1 MQSIML
7 GYILSLLAAGATVG
21 LTLQRL
27 KYVWQTRIL
36 ATLIPFAAILL
47 AKTGNVTVD
56 LILCGLVLWVTSR
69 ALQILLPAEESIRDF
84 VAKMRPGGNRGL
96 AVHLMHYVSL
106 KIASI
111 VLLFKHA
118 SGDAAAEEAIR
129 AQRVIARD
137 GALEAKRAIPGALGF
152 SRLNWIS
159 VAEIFAVFL
168 ILQLAR
174 LATPTATFALAVPVV
189 LLTSAYVLYRKA
201 PDFGPPAAPHT
212 YSDIETI

>member
-7 GYILSLLAAGATVG
+7 NYILSLAAVGLTVG

-27 KYVWQTRIL
+27 KYVWQSRIL
-36 ATLIPFAAILL
+36 ATLIPLAGILL
-47 AKTGNVTVD
+47 AQTGNFTVD

-69 ALQILLPAEESIRDF
+69 GIQILLPTEESIRDF

-96 AVHLMHYVSL
+96 ITHLMHFVTL
-106 KIASI
+106 KIAGI
-111 VLLFKHA
+111 ILLLKAPTEDHPA
-118 SGDAAAEEAIR
+118 EAIR

-168 ILQLAR
+168 ILQLTH

-189 LLTSAYVLYRKA
+189 LLTAAYMLYRKA
-201 PDFGPPAAPHT
+201 SDFGPPAPPHT